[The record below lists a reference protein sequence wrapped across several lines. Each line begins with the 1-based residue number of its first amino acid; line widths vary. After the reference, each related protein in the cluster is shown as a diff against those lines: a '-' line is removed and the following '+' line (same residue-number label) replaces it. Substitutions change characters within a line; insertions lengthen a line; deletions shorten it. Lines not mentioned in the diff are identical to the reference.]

1 MIVNPVIEATT
12 DLTSIDSKA
21 YNTYSSSHLL
31 TEQRIY
37 RKHS

>member
-1 MIVNPVIEATT
+1 MIVNPVIKTT
-12 DLTSIDSKA
+12 INLVSIDSKA

-31 TEQRIY
+31 TEQRID